1 MKNLII
7 SIFVVFLF
15 SPSISLAAETV
26 ALDGVVMTY
35 ESGKIDPNTGNG
47 TAKGVEFIY
56 DNGDVLNI
64 DRYHMKSRPDGD
76 RYFIETLNFSGVTAS
91 FEDSIIVNIK
101 DISVTDV
108 KSTPNGDRYFI
119 ETLNFSG
126 VTAGVEDAII
136 VNIKDI
142 SATDVEIILNDDD
155 GGTMSKT
162 MMEINSTVTGSIIIN
177 AIAFYVGKDEA
188 FSIDQISLDNNFTNP
203 IVDITSIPLGEL
215 YDSTMNIVN
224 LSVDLSKNENAN
236 SLLFREKLGIDH
248 LNMNISM
255 RNKINGGED
264 RINSDTNIALMV
276 DDIGGIDFSVDI
288 GLLKTSLVSLAPV
301 FAEAM
306 LMDNIY
312 DISEDEKKALGEK
325 LLAELLA
332 ELFVGGFFNS
342 ADFTIVDD
350 GVLTLAIAELAS
362 EQGISRAD
370 VVNSGMEMMAAAMG
384 QIMPKT
390 YSNIAPTIRNFLEQV
405 SQKKGGE
412 LAISLNPE
420 SPLPFSTLAIF
431 ALDPDQGAT
440 TLGLN
445 VTHQP

>member
-26 ALDGVVMTY
+26 ALDDGVMTY
-35 ESGKIDPNTGNG
+35 ESGKIDPETGNG

-76 RYFIETLNFSGVTAS
+76 RYFIETLNFSGVTAD
-91 FEDSIIVNIK
+91 F
-101 DISVTDV
+101 
-108 KSTPNGDRYFI
+108 
-119 ETLNFSG
+119 
-126 VTAGVEDAII
+126 EDAII
-136 VNIKDI
+136 NIKDI
-142 SATDVEIILNDDD
+142 SATDVEFILNDDD

-162 MMEINSTVTGSIIIN
+162 MMEKNFTVTGSIIIN
-177 AIAFYVGKDEA
+177 AIAFSDGEDGA
-188 FSIDQISLDNNFTNP
+188 FTIDQILLDNNFTNP

-215 YDSTMNIVN
+215 YDSTMSIVN
-224 LSVDLSKNENAN
+224 LSVDLSKNENAG

-264 RINSDTNIALMV
+264 RINSDINIALMV

-301 FAEAM
+301 FAELM
-306 LMDNIY
+306 LMDDIY
-312 DISEDEKKALGEK
+312 DMSEDEKKALGEK
-325 LLAELLA
+325 LGEKLLA
-332 ELFVGGFFNS
+332 ELFVGGFLNS

-412 LAISLNPE
+412 LAVIFKPE
-420 SPLPFSTLAIF
+420 SPLPFSTFVIL
-431 ALDPDQGAT
+431 ALDPDLGAT

>member
-15 SPSISLAAETV
+15 GPSISLAAETV
-26 ALDGVVMTY
+26 ALDDGVMTY
-35 ESGKIDPNTGNG
+35 ESGKIDPETGNG

-76 RYFIETLNFSGVTAS
+76 RYFIETLNFSGVTAD
-91 FEDSIIVNIK
+91 F
-101 DISVTDV
+101 
-108 KSTPNGDRYFI
+108 
-119 ETLNFSG
+119 
-126 VTAGVEDAII
+126 EDAII
-136 VNIKDI
+136 NIKDI
-142 SATDVEIILNDDD
+142 SATDVEFILNDDD

-162 MMEINSTVTGSIIIN
+162 MMEKNFTVTGSIIIN
-177 AIAFYVGKDEA
+177 AIAFSDGEDGA
-188 FSIDQISLDNNFTNP
+188 FTIDQILLDNNFTNP

-215 YDSTMNIVN
+215 YDSTMSIVN
-224 LSVDLSKNENAN
+224 LSVDLSKNENAG

-264 RINSDTNIALMV
+264 RINSDINIALMV

-288 GLLKTSLVSLAPV
+288 GLLKTSLVSLASVFAPV

-306 LMDNIY
+306 LMDDIY

-325 LLAELLA
+325 LLA

-412 LAISLNPE
+412 LAVIFKPE
-420 SPLPFSTLAIF
+420 SPLPFSTFVIL
-431 ALDPDQGAT
+431 ALDPDLGAT